1 MAKIYGEIGGKVL
14 EIQNW
19 RDRASGDAV
28 VMQRL
33 NTSTA
38 HDFRELRSEGLSDSQ
53 IFTALHP
60 EAEVQG
66 TTVRKLK
73 PAESCTQEPPQ
84 APPVNQ
90 LTYRIDELPKAQL
103 IWLIESVMGQ
113 KAESLAMMSQSDL
126 INLARFSTKGRKV
139 ELTFLP

>member
-19 RDRASGDAV
+19 RERASGDAV

-33 NTSTA
+33 NTSA
-38 HDFRELRSEGLSDSQ
+38 ANDFRELRSDGLSDSQ

-60 EAEVQG
+60 ETVVEGA
-66 TTVRKLK
+66 TVRQLQASPL
-73 PAESCTQEPPQ
+73 PAPNPR
-84 APPVNQ
+84 PPVSQ
-90 LTYRIDELPKAQL
+90 LTHRIDELPKAQL
-103 IWLIESVMGQ
+103 VWLIESVMGQ
-113 KAESLAMMSQSDL
+113 KVESLAMMSQSDL
-126 INLARFSTKGRKV
+126 INLARFTTKGRKV

>member
-33 NTSTA
+33 NTSTT

-60 EAEVQG
+60 EAEVEG

-73 PAESCTQEPPQ
+73 PTETFAQEP
-84 APPVNQ
+84 PPVNQ
-90 LTYRIDELPKAQL
+90 LTYRIDQLPKAQL

-126 INLARFSTKGRKV
+126 INLARFTTKGRKV